1 MLRQGKKRS
10 AAKLFVTYGRSNM
23 SRIGKA
29 PIEIPKGVEVKID
42 GVNVSVKGPK
52 GHLNLVIDKCITA
65 KIDGTNIIVGRSSEE
80 KKVKSMHGLYRSM
93 IANMIKGVHT
103 GFEKVLEIT
112 GVGYKAAKD
121 GKNLVLT
128 MGYSHPVVI
137 APPPGIEFVVEGQNK
152 IKVTGCDTAA
162 VGQTATDIKYVRAVE
177 PYKGKGIR
185 YSGQYVRRKAG
196 KTAAKAA

>member
-1 MLRQGKKRS
+1 MPRQGKKRS
-10 AAKLFVTYGRSNM
+10 VAKSFVTYGRSNM

-29 PIEIPKGVEVKID
+29 PIEIPKGIEVKLD
-42 GVNVSVKGPK
+42 GLSVTVKGPK
-52 GHLNLVIDKCITA
+52 GQLSLVMDKCIKAT
-65 KIDGTNIIVGRSSEE
+65 IEGTNVILERSSED

-93 IANMIKGVHT
+93 IANMIKGVNT
-103 GFEKVLEIT
+103 GFEKVLEIV
-112 GVGYKAAKD
+112 GVGYKATKE

-128 MGYSHPVVI
+128 MGYSHPVVMV
-137 APPPGIEFVVEGQNK
+137 PPAGIEFIVEGQNK
-152 IKVTGCDTAA
+152 IKVIGCDTVV

>member
-1 MLRQGKKRS
+1 
-10 AAKLFVTYGRSNM
+10 M

-29 PIEIPKGVEVKID
+29 PIEIPKEVEVKID
-42 GVNVSVKGPK
+42 GQTVAVKGPK
-52 GHLNLVIDKCITA
+52 GKLSLVIDKCITV
-65 KIDGTNIIVGRSSEE
+65 KIDAANMIVERSSEE

-137 APPPGIEFVVEGQNK
+137 VPPAGIEFAVEGQNK
-152 IKVTGCDTAA
+152 IKVSGCDI
-162 VGQTATDIKYVRAVE
+162 VVIGQTATDIKYVRPVE

>member
-1 MLRQGKKRS
+1 
-10 AAKLFVTYGRSNM
+10 M

-29 PIEIPKGVEVKID
+29 LIEIPKGVEVKID

-52 GHLNLVIDKCITA
+52 GQLTLVMDKCITA
-65 KIDGTNIIVGRSSEE
+65 RIDGTNIAVERSSED

-93 IANMIKGVHT
+93 IANKIKGVNV
-103 GFEKVLEIT
+103 GFEKVLEIV
-112 GVGYKAAKD
+112 GVGYKATKE

-128 MGYSHPVVI
+128 MGYSHPVVMV
-137 APPPGIEFVVEGQNK
+137 PPAGIEFVLEGQNK
-152 IKVTGCDTAA
+152 IKVTGCDNI
-162 VGQTATDIKYVRAVE
+162 VIGQTATDIKYVRPVE